1 MTNENEPNS
10 ALLLFNLIKSYY
22 YLEMSRMAQV
32 KAIHYYFSW
41 PNPNLHTHIVT
52 LLGAES
58 YDGLFG
64 V

>member
-32 KAIHYYFSW
+32 KAILIISDGPTQTLY
-41 PNPNLHTHIVT
+41 THIVT

-58 YDGLFG
+58 
-64 V
+64 